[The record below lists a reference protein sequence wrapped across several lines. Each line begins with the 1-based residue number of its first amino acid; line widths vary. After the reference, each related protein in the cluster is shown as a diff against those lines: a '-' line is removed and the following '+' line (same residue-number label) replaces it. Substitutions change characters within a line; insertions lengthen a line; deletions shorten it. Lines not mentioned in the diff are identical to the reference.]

1 MSKTEEKLKN
11 LAAENPAS
19 GWKEKVEFRKENKE
33 WLKKSTRVSLRVL
46 DALDEKG
53 WNQTDLAQAL
63 GVSRQQVSKIVKGSN
78 DFQLSTITRLEKV
91 LGIQLQA
98 ILAEGELVVTEE
110 AIREKVN
117 QEITEYHRKWS
128 QTQHYFNLKNQKS
141 SPQVV
146 MAVEPEIE
154 DEYAMAG

>member
-1 MSKTEEKLKN
+1 MSNNEEKLKN
-11 LAAENPAS
+11 LAAENPTS
-19 GWKEKVEFRKENKE
+19 GWKEKVKFRKENKA

-46 DALDEKG
+46 DTLDEKG
-53 WNQTDLAQAL
+53 WNQSDLAQAL
-63 GVSRQQVSKIVKGSN
+63 GVSRQQVSKMLKGEN
-78 DFQLSTITRLEKV
+78 DFQLSTITKLEEV

-98 ILAEGELVVTEE
+98 ILAVNEQVVTEE
-110 AIREKVN
+110 IIREKVN

-128 QTQHYFNLKNQKS
+128 QTQQYFNLKNQKS